1 MKFNIRFLF
10 ALVILSSCFNDYEER
25 TRIETVPAFNVIRL
39 QSVFTVVLRTDSE
52 YSVTIVGD
60 DDVISEIE
68 LKSDEGTLFLLN
80 HAKGTLMNPERNTVV
95 VEIAAPYFHTFISED
110 SYALST
116 AGTLT
121 FDHFYIW
128 NYPEVKVSEIK
139 MDVDGGF
146 LFYWNNWLAG
156 GKLTLTGNVESTDL
170 RNDALH
176 LIDASDLVSNYTT
189 IHNYGRE
196 DCEVRA
202 TTALQYRLNGPG
214 NIVVYGH
221 PPEMVLLE
229 KTSTGKLIIAN

>member
-10 ALVILSSCFNDYEER
+10 GLAMLSSCLNDYEER
-25 TRIETVPAFNVIRL
+25 TRVETVPAFNIIQL
-39 QSVFTVVLRTDSE
+39 QSVFTVVLRSDTE

-68 LKSDEGTLFLLN
+68 LKSVGDTLFLLN
-80 HAKGTLMNPERNTVV
+80 HARGKLMNPERNTVV
-95 VEIAAPYFHTFISED
+95 VEIAAPYFRTFISEE

-121 FDHFYIW
+121 FDRFYIW
-128 NYPEVKVSEIK
+128 NYPEVKVSEIT
-139 MDVDGGF
+139 MDVDGDF

-156 GKLTLTGNVESTDL
+156 GKLTLTGNVESTEL

-196 DCEVRA
+196 KCEVRA
-202 TTALQYRLNGPG
+202 LTSLQYSLHGQG
-214 NIVVYGH
+214 DIIVYGH

-229 KTSTGKLIIAN
+229 KTSTGQLIIAD